1 MATVKRGDVFY
12 ADLNRGTAGGSVQSG
27 LRPVVIVQ
35 NDIGNAHS
43 PTTIV
48 VPLTSK
54 KKKKYLPTHVWVEAN
69 QENGLRCDS
78 VALLEQFQT
87 IDKNDLMDRLGC
99 IRDMSQIDRGM
110 SISLGL
116 SMA

>member
-1 MATVKRGDVFY
+1 MTAVKRGDVFY
-12 ADLNRGTAGGSVQSG
+12 ADLNKGTTGGSVQSG
-27 LRPVVIVQ
+27 LRPVLIVQ
-35 NDIGNAHS
+35 NDVGNAHS

-54 KKKKYLPTHVWVEAN
+54 KKKKYLPTHVCVQAD

-87 IDKNDLMDRLGC
+87 IDKSNLMDRLGC
-99 IRDMSQIDRGM
+99 IKDMRQIDRGM

>member
-1 MATVKRGDVFY
+1 MTAVKRGDVFY
-12 ADLNRGTAGGSVQSG
+12 ADLAQSSGCVQSG
-27 LRPVVIVQ
+27 LRPVIVVQ
-35 NDIGNAHS
+35 NDIGNAYS

-54 KKKKYLPTHVWVEAN
+54 KKKKYLPTHVQIPAD

-87 IDKNDLMDRLGC
+87 IDKRDLGDRLGC
-99 IRDMSQIDRGM
+99 IRDMAPIERGM

-116 SMA
+116 LPV